1 MSLLRHFR
9 ALALGLSVVACASRP
24 APPPSAG
31 AIGPNASSP
40 RRAPVQPDAVSL
52 YRRMGLLADAGDTPF
67 VGSLAFFAGPR
78 FDSATVVLTVSLA
91 NRFLRFVREGDRF
104 RATYHVNLEI
114 RRGGD
119 LVREIRAAETV
130 RVLAFRETTRED
142 ESVLF
147 RQLLNL
153 APGTYEFRLT
163 VRDEAAAKGSAVEA
177 TVGVP
182 RFGIGSLSSPVAYY
196 EATPRAQLDSTPRFL
211 ASPRSTAIFG
221 RDSLLQFY
229 VEAYGEGAEFPVA
242 ITVESEGSE
251 GVVWSDTVSLPRRRD
266 LFSGTFGV
274 PVGQLGVGVMTLGV
288 ARLGG
293 QDTLRVPLF
302 VAFGEDLPVAS
313 FPEMLDYLRYFATPE
328 RLQKMRE
335 AKGEQRAALW
345 AAFLRETD
353 PVPQT
358 PQHEALLQYFARIA
372 QANARY
378 REEGIPGWLTD
389 RGRVAVALGEP
400 DQRYEPSFAEVG
412 QRGRTQIWEYRQHR
426 LQLVFVD
433 QTGFGRWR
441 LTLASEADFESVV
454 RRLLVG

>member
-1 MSLLRHFR
+1 
-9 ALALGLSVVACASRP
+9 
-24 APPPSAG
+24 
-31 AIGPNASSP
+31 
-40 RRAPVQPDAVSL
+40 
-52 YRRMGLLADAGDTPF
+52 MGLLADAGETPF
-67 VGSLAFFAGPR
+67 VGSLAFFAGPT
-78 FDSATVVLTVSLA
+78 FDSAQVVLTVSLA
-91 NRFLRFVREGDRF
+91 NRVLHFVREGDRF
-104 RATYHVNLEI
+104 RATYNVAVEI
-114 RRGGD
+114 RRGGE
-119 LVREIRAAETV
+119 LVREIRSSESV

-147 RQLLNL
+147 RQLLRL
-153 APGTYEFRLT
+153 APGTYDFRLT
-163 VRDEAAAKGSAVEA
+163 VRDEAASKGSAVEA

-182 RFGIGSLSSPVAYY
+182 RFGPGSLSSPVPYY
-196 EATPRAQLDSTPRFL
+196 DVAPRHRLDSIPRLL
-211 ASPRSTAIFG
+211 ATPRSTAVFG

-229 VEAYGEGAEFPVA
+229 LEGYGEGRDFPVA
-242 ITVESEGSE
+242 VFVESDGSD
-251 GVVWSDTVSLPRRRD
+251 GAVWSDTLSLARQGD

-274 PVGQLGVGVMTLGV
+274 PIGQLGVGVMTLGV
-288 ARLGG
+288 SRLGG

-302 VAFGEDLPVAS
+302 VAFGEELPVAS
-313 FPEMLDYLRYFATPE
+313 FPEMLDYLRYYAKPE
-328 RLQKMRE
+328 RLQRMRE

-353 PVPQT
+353 PIPQT

-400 DQRYEPSFAEVG
+400 DQRYEPSFTDFG
-412 QRGRTQIWEYRQHR
+412 QRGRTQIWEYRQYR

-441 LTLASEADFESVV
+441 LTLASEAEFESVV